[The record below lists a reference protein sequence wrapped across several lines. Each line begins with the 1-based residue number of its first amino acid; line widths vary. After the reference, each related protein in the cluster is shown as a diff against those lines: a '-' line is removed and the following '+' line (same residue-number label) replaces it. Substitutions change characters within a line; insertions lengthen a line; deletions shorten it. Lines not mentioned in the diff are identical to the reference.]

1 MTSAGALIDSSPFRQ
16 PHLPVFVCYGTR
28 ARLYDAGIVASLTPA
43 RRRPRSSSM
52 SQPVGALPPSA
63 LWTDARVFASTF
75 LDVPPSFSWR
85 AGPSVNGA
93 LDTAL
98 FLGSDPS
105 WLATALFTPPPQ
117 QQHTGT
123 QASRNSPAGVSE
135 RSAETERQKAETRR
149 LYSRDELLAFRQ
161 QQQSGHTCV
170 SHEGRILCGSFT
182 RDAVKTDF

>member
-28 ARLYDAGIVASLTPA
+28 ARLYDAGIVASLT
-43 RRRPRSSSM
+43 
-52 SQPVGALPPSA
+52 PPSA

-170 SHEGRILCGSFT
+170 SHEGRILCGSFA
-182 RDAVKTDF
+182 RDAVKTDS

>member
-1 MTSAGALIDSSPFRQ
+1 
-16 PHLPVFVCYGTR
+16 
-28 ARLYDAGIVASLTPA
+28 
-43 RRRPRSSSM
+43 M
-52 SQPVGALPPSA
+52 SQPVGALQPSV

-75 LDVPPSFSWR
+75 LDLPPSFSWR
-85 AGPSVNGA
+85 AGPSVYGG
-93 LDTAL
+93 LDTAP

-105 WLATALFTPPPQ
+105 WLAAALFTPPPPQQQQQ

-123 QASRNSPAGVSE
+123 QASRNSAAGVSE